1 MRDIM
6 KMNFMK
12 LKTQSTFNQR
22 CIYTGYSTE
31 ERNRI
36 IDILKRNK
44 ISYVLKEKNALQ
56 FPSRKGDY
64 GQLREYSN
72 IYKIYVHQEDFDE
85 ASYLLRR

>member
-12 LKTQSTFNQR
+12 LKTLSTFNQS